1 MLSNKLRYLFFDFYD
16 HKIWISKISFLGW
29 IEDIFDGKLCKNC
42 NPGDSLET
50 LVKNKHRVIVY
61 YKDSNAN
68 SNNYMANK
76 GPDDYYCGDCW
87 MTSVLFNSIE
97 DNVGKPIYF

>member
-1 MLSNKLRYLFFDFYD
+1 M
-16 HKIWISKISFLGW
+16 
-29 IEDIFDGKLCKNC
+29 
-42 NPGDSLET
+42 ET

-68 SNNYMANK
+68 SNNYMTNS
-76 GPDDYYCGDCW
+76 GIDDYYCGDCW